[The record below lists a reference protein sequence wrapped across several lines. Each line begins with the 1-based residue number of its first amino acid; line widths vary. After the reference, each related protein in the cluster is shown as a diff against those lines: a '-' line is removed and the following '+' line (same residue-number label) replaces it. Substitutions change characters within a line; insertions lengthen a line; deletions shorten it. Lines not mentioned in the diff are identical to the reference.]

1 MMLMNENWRSVK
13 EEKMHRLNRLLLK
26 AIHES
31 LDFGEVI
38 IRFIELNS
46 SIRKD
51 EIVYNP
57 GAFAREMEKIFGV
70 SSAIMLEAI
79 VKRLYTNLGIKIENK
94 KRSFQEYI
102 IEAAK
107 SIV

>member
-1 MMLMNENWRSVK
+1 MMLMSENWSSVK
-13 EEKMHRLNRLLLK
+13 KEKMRRLNRLLLK
-26 AIHES
+26 AIRES

-57 GAFAREMEKIFGV
+57 EAFAREMEKIFGV

-79 VKRLYTNLGIKIENK
+79 VKRLYTSLGIKIENK

>member
-1 MMLMNENWRSVK
+1 MNENWRSVK

>member
-1 MMLMNENWRSVK
+1 MNENWRSVK

-57 GAFAREMEKIFGV
+57 GVFAKEMEKIFGV

-107 SIV
+107 NIV